1 MKTISPITSWNNGQS
16 VQATIL
22 NSYATN
28 VTLGYSADFYYGLLN
43 ETLGIV
49 AIGNL
54 TMTGEAYQKWSQD
67 SYAWDWVATT
77 LGLTITG
84 EYVPP
89 VVETIAEPIVET
101 IVETPTAEIIAE

>member
-1 MKTISPITSWNNGQS
+1 MKTILPITSWNNGQS

-28 VTLGYSADFYYGLLN
+28 VTLGHSADFYYGLLN
-43 ETLGIV
+43 ETLVIV
-49 AIGNL
+49 AIGYL

-89 VVETIAEPIVET
+89 VEEPIVET

>member
-1 MKTISPITSWNNGQS
+1 MKVIKSVPMWNNGKS
-16 VQATIL
+16 IEATIL

-49 AIGNL
+49 AVGYL

-89 VVETIAEPIVET
+89 IVEPIVET
-101 IVETPTAEIIAE
+101 IVETPIAEIIAE